1 LLRDRVEDFIA
12 RRAHPDELYQLLK
25 ECVQDGTVEGLA
37 CARRLFEDSYGGLT
51 YNYELK
57 APAAATLVVWGEAGI
72 QSLVDAALA
81 TRTSKNISLCIQIL
95 SSVAAGTAVPP
106 VAFVR
111 DAALAERIHAAQTAS
126 LGIARSCRRQLVDL
140 VLSLESDDDVASYI
154 GSALH
159 RTALPADVSAAK
171 EIFAALSARWLVVS
185 KPVLERYE
193 RLIDEQGDDEPAFQR
208 FLTQHPQLLDPMVAQ
223 IWVQP
228 NLFGSRFP
236 DFVLRRADDTYAVVE
251 IECPGKPL
259 VTKEGQL
266 SAHVTHAEKQAT
278 DYRNY
283 LMQHFADARRHF
295 PNFDDPDCLVVVG
308 KERALDDQQKAALRD
323 ANRHRHRV
331 RIVGF
336 DWLADRA
343 HIVAGNLTWHDVE
356 VTQLRVT

>member
-1 LLRDRVEDFIA
+1 MLRERVEDFIA
-12 RRAHPDELYQLLK
+12 NRARLDELYQLLN
-25 ECVQDGTVEGLA
+25 ECMQDGTVEGLA
-37 CARRLFEDSYGGLT
+37 CVRRLFEDNYGGFT

-72 QSLVDAALA
+72 RSLVDAALA
-81 TRTSKNISLCIQIL
+81 TPTSKNISLCVQIL
-95 SSVAAGTAVPP
+95 SGVAAGTAIPP
-106 VAFVR
+106 LLFVH
-111 DAALAERIHAAQTAS
+111 DAALAERIQAAQTAS
-126 LGIARSCRRQLVDL
+126 LCLAPSCQRHLVDL
-140 VLSLESDDDVASYI
+140 VLSFESDDDVAGYI

-159 RTALPADVSAAK
+159 RTSVPADVSAAK

-193 RLIDEQGDDEPAFQR
+193 LLIAEQGDNEPAFQR
-208 FLTQHPQLLDPMVAQ
+208 ILMQHPQLLDPMVAH
-223 IWVQP
+223 IWPQP

-251 IECPGKPL
+251 IECPNKPL
-259 VTKEGQL
+259 VTTGGQL
-266 SAHVTHAEKQAT
+266 SADVTHAEKQAT

-283 LMQHFADARRHF
+283 LMQHFADARSHF

-308 KERALDDQQKAALRD
+308 RERVLDNQRKAALRD
-323 ANRHRHRV
+323 ANRHRHGI

-343 HIVAGNLTWHDVE
+343 RVVAGNLTRHDVE
-356 VTQLRVT
+356 ITQLRVT